1 MANTNFKGFMRNGD
15 YPEYL
20 ERTKANV
27 QVSIEL
33 TSVCNFHCYY
43 CQYPHLKRNK
53 GLSFVC
59 KTGNRI
65 IGGYYVVMM
74 AEEVLYTIW

>member
-43 CQYPHLKRNK
+43 CQYPHFVQRQRALDTEGVKVVC
-53 GLSFVC
+53 SFD
-59 KTGNRI
+59 
-65 IGGYYVVMM
+65 
-74 AEEVLYTIW
+74 